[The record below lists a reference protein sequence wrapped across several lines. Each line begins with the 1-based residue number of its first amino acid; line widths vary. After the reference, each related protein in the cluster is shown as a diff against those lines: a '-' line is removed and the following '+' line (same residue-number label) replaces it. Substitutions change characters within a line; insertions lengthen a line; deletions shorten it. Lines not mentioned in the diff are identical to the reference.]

1 MEENTE
7 NNMDKLVLLAKKL
20 KQQKD
25 TKEDYVVS
33 SEDIQSEYDV
43 GEQKLK
49 LSIPIPDTGIR
60 RSFELTDYAHD
71 QVSAK
76 TGIPKSFYQRLKESY
91 PELLVS
97 NINELIREREKRLV
111 RTLDGRARALLS
123 DRYRII
129 DNYDVLFNAMDR
141 FDFLNKERG
150 MRIDIMRADLTEKK
164 LYIKAISPTLK
175 DEIFPDKA
183 TRVGEP
189 VNGGIIISNS
199 EVGAGAYKVMPFMN
213 VLSCTNGMIS
223 EKVFS
228 RVHLG
233 KARGVGAIDWSDE
246 TLSLEDKALWSKI
259 KDMIDQTFS
268 VEVFRRW
275 VDQINQVAS
284 NEIEKPIVAINN
296 VVKEYEISKDK
307 VEMLLHQ
314 FSKEG
319 HTQWGLAQSVTRI
332 AQEETNYDKRIEMEK
347 AGAKILEKKVEEL
360 VSS

>member
-1 MEENTE
+1 MDYETND
-7 NNMDKLVLLAKKL
+7 MDKLVLLAKKL
-20 KQQKD
+20 KQQKE
-25 TKEDYVVS
+25 TKMDYVVS

-49 LSIPIPDTGIR
+49 LSIPLPDTGVR

-76 TGIPKSFYQRLKESY
+76 TGIPKSYYQRLKEQY
-91 PELLVS
+91 PELLVT
-97 NINELIREREKRLV
+97 NINELIREKDKRLV
-111 RTLDGRARALLS
+111 RTLEGKARALLS

-141 FDFLNKERG
+141 FDHLNTEKG
-150 MRIDIMRADLTEKK
+150 MKIDIMRADLTEKK
-164 LYIKAISPTLK
+164 LYIKALSPTLK
-175 DEIFPDKA
+175 DEIFPNEA
-183 TRVGEP
+183 TRVGEA

-213 VLSCTNGMIS
+213 VIACTNGMIS

-233 KARGVGAIDWSDE
+233 KTRGVGVIDWSDL
-246 TLSLEDKALWSKI
+246 TLQLEDEALWSKI

-268 VEVFRRW
+268 VEVFRKW
-275 VDQINQVAS
+275 VDQINKVAS
-284 NEIEKPIVAINN
+284 TEIERPIVAINN

-307 VEMLLHQ
+307 AEMLLHQ

-319 HTQWGLAQSVTRI
+319 HTQWGLAQAVTRI

-347 AGAKILEKKVEEL
+347 AGAKILEKKLVEL